1 MKNQRKNSKG
11 KWQEQTSLFTAT
23 RKPSPSWASP
33 TSDPSSSSSDALR
46 ITLHA
51 LRALPIPPEYSS
63 NQKIK
68 DEIELFGF
76 PLSKHPLELYQDVLK
91 GYEFVSASEMYRYAG
106 KQVRMVGWL
115 ITEKF
120 AETNS
125 GQPMEFTTFED
136 LTGLYDATFFPKTFQ
151 KYGHLLT
158 GGKPYLVEGL
168 VEEDLGECTLTV
180 NRLKVLRY
188 LIPMASW

>member
-1 MKNQRKNSKG
+1 MARANIALCSNENAKSV
-11 KWQEQTSLFTAT
+11 
-23 RKPSPSWASP
+23 
-33 TSDPSSSSSDALR
+33 LR
-46 ITLHA
+46 IT
-51 LRALPIPPEYSS
+51 YTWTS

-76 PLSKHPLELYQDVLK
+76 PLSKHPLELYQASLEGLQLVP
-91 GYEFVSASEMYRYAG
+91 ASEMHLHAG
-106 KQVRMVGWL
+106 KQVRMVGWP

-120 AETNS
+120 AETKD

-136 LTGLYDATFFPKTFQ
+136 LTGLYDATFFPATFQ
-151 KYGHLLT
+151 KYGHMLT
-158 GGKPYLVEGL
+158 GGKPYIVEGL

-188 LIPMASW
+188 LVPMASW

>member
-1 MKNQRKNSKG
+1 MKNQRKNSKAKG
-11 KWQEQTSLFTAT
+11 PEQSSLFTAT

-76 PLSKHPLELYQDVLK
+76 PLSKHPLELYQEALK
-91 GYEFVSASEMYRYAG
+91 GYEFVSASEMHLHAG

-120 AETNS
+120 AETND

-136 LTGLYDATFFPKTFQ
+136 LTDLYDATFFPKVFQ

-158 GGKPYLVEGL
+158 GGKPYIVEGL

-188 LIPMASW
+188 LVPMASW